1 MFWDKNGIGTV
12 PVGDGAAHICH
23 NDRSEGGC
31 GLLGIVS
38 RGDSGTSQGGN
49 NHSMSSLGVSISV
62 VGRCR

>member
-12 PVGDGAAHICH
+12 PVGDGVLTSAIMTGRKEDAACL
-23 NDRSEGGC
+23 
-31 GLLGIVS
+31 GLFPWGLGNFP
-38 RGDSGTSQGGN
+38 GWD